1 LSTVFSFGSL
11 TARKMCGTCSEK
23 GSEAV
28 RGVEQKSY
36 EEQMRELELFV
47 WRIGGSE
54 RPLTPNTTILK
65 GGCDQVG
72 VNIFTQATV
81 TEL

>member
-1 LSTVFSFGSL
+1 
-11 TARKMCGTCSEK
+11 M
-23 GSEAV
+23 